1 MDIRIEKTENA
12 VKSAFLELRAKK
24 PLEKIT
30 VKELCA
36 RACINK
42 STFYAHYQD
51 IYALSEKLE
60 KEVVNSILDNLVSSQ
75 NYSVENSEIF
85 ARDLY
90 MACLANSSLIN
101 IVFSGKSKS
110 HLADCL
116 EKEVKK
122 LIWKKYPQYKD
133 DIEKN
138 ILLSY
143 GIYGTF
149 YVYLNNQNVAP
160 DILIRV
166 SEKIVKRLSPL
177 YGGTAPE
184 GKSAE
189 TEDGVKIKNK

>member
-12 VKSAFLELRAKK
+12 IKNAFLEIRARK

-36 RACINK
+36 CAQINK

-60 KEVVNSILDNLVSSQ
+60 QEIVNSILKTMVSRQ
-75 NYSVENSEIF
+75 KYSVKNSDIF
-85 ARDLY
+85 VRDLY

-101 IVFSGKSKS
+101 IVFSGKNQSR
-110 HLADCL
+110 LADCL
-116 EKEVKK
+116 EKEVKA
-122 LIWKKYPQYKD
+122 LIWKKYPQYRE

-138 ILLSY
+138 IMLSY

-149 YVYLNNQNVAP
+149 YVYLNNQNVDP
-160 DILIRV
+160 EILIRV

-177 YGGTAPE
+177 YDQE
-184 GKSAE
+184 AE
-189 TEDGVKIKNK
+189 E